1 MAQIRKKYQHKKDH
15 PYLKKM
21 YRMLKYY
28 FLLMVRKEDPPE
40 RIAHGLAMGI
50 FIGFLPIIPLQTVTI
65 LVLCTFFK
73 TNKLAGII
81 GTNIFT
87 NPFNA
92 LATFY
97 GVHFLGRIF
106 ILHDFTY
113 AAFKNLFTQI
123 SVHNIAVFGKDL
135 LTLFYM
141 VTIGGVIMGIITY
154 PIIYFLT
161 YKYIVKKRKKI
172 KHQRKLKFLQKNEQ
186 TV

>member
-1 MAQIRKKYQHKKDH
+1 MA
-15 PYLKKM
+15 
-21 YRMLKYY
+21 
-28 FLLMVRKEDPPE
+28 RKEDPPE

-73 TNKLAGII
+73 TNKLAGIV
-81 GTNIFT
+81 GTNVFT

-92 LATFY
+92 LATYY
-97 GVHFLGRIF
+97 GVHFIGRIF

-113 AAFKNLFTQI
+113 ETFKNLFVKI
-123 SVHNIAVFGKDL
+123 SINNITEFGKEL
-135 LTLFYM
+135 LTLFTM

-154 PIIYFLT
+154 PVVYFLT
-161 YKYIVKKRKKI
+161 YKYIVNKREKI
-172 KHQRKLKFLQKNEQ
+172 KHRKKLKFLQNNEK

>member
-1 MAQIRKKYQHKKDH
+1 
-15 PYLKKM
+15 
-21 YRMLKYY
+21 MLKYY

-50 FIGFLPIIPLQTVTI
+50 FIGFLPIIPLQTLTI
-65 LVLCTFFK
+65 IVLCTFFK

-92 LATFY
+92 IATFY

-113 AAFKNLFTQI
+113 ETFKNLFTQI
-123 SVHNIAVFGKDL
+123 SVQNIAEFGKEL
-135 LTLFYM
+135 LTLFTM
-141 VTIGGVIMGIITY
+141 VTIGGVIMGIISY
-154 PIIYFLT
+154 PIIYFLS
-161 YKYIVKKRKKI
+161 YKYIVRKRKKI
-172 KHQRKLKFLQKNEQ
+172 KHKRKLKFLHKNEQ
-186 TV
+186 SV